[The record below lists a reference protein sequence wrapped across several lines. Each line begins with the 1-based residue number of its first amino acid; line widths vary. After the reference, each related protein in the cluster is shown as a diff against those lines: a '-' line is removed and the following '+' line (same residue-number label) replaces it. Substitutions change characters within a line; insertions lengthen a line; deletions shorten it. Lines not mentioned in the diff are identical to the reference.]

1 VVATVAL
8 RAAVAHWNAWFDAL
22 IYTHS
27 NEKRVLQLLLRKIVF
42 DAEERF
48 RRMLQGFIDIHEED
62 DMPMVSV
69 RSAVTLITIGPVVL
83 LYPFVQRYFIRG
95 ILVGSLKG

>member
-1 VVATVAL
+1 
-8 RAAVAHWNAWFDAL
+8 
-22 IYTHS
+22 
-27 NEKRVLQLLLRKIVF
+27 LLRKIVF